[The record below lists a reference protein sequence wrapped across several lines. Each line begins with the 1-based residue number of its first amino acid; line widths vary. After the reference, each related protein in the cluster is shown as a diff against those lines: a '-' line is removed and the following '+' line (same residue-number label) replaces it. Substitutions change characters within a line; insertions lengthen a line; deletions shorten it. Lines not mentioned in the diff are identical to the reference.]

1 MGKIITIKNNKGGV
15 GKSWITLQLAHLA
28 SMLEKNTNE
37 KYKVIILTSDSQ
49 NNILAYSGHTT
60 DIFEGLE
67 DLVNKGENTEIRI
80 RENLYY
86 VPLLNNN
93 FSNQFRDKLKLTL
106 NDLKNKYD
114 YIFID
119 SVPTLNIDKDFVD
132 SSDKIII
139 PTFLDTA
146 TTEGI
151 IKLMDEIDMSKI
163 TAIIPNKFTKL
174 KTEVDWY
181 KILKSQIKGT
191 NINLTHPIKYSSL
204 INSLI
209 EKGKTIWESK
219 ARGAEETQ
227 MILFGVMEELTNE

>member
-15 GKSWITLQLAHLA
+15 GKSWLTLQLAHLT
-28 SMLEKNTNE
+28 SMIEKSPGINH
-37 KYKVIILTSDSQ
+37 KVIILTSDSQ
-49 NNILAYSGHTT
+49 NNILGYSGFS
-60 DIFEGLE
+60 DNFSVGLE
-67 DLVNKGENTEIRI
+67 QLVNKGESSEIRI

-93 FSNQFRDKLKLTL
+93 FSNSFREKLKST
-106 NDLKNKYD
+106 LKNLKNNYD
-114 YIFID
+114 FIFID

-132 SSDKIII
+132 SSDYIII

-151 IKLMDEIDMSKI
+151 IKLMDEIDMTKI
-163 TAIIPNKFTKL
+163 LAIIPNKFTKL
-174 KTEVDWY
+174 KTETEWY
-181 KILKSQIKGT
+181 KILKNQVRGT

-227 MILFGVMEELTNE
+227 LILYGIVEELIYE